1 VQQSVARTVDGD
13 RNPLNAVSQSGIIL
27 RWKDQLILDWK
38 LREWGASLT
47 NNFQSGYYVIT
58 AGSYFQ
64 TGYDPSWY
72 DPHGQTAY
80 VSANYT
86 F

>member
-1 VQQSVARTVDGD
+1 VKNLFNRKPTD
-13 RNPLNAVSQSGIIL
+13 
-27 RWKDQLILDWK
+27 
-38 LREWGASLT
+38 
-47 NNFQSGYYVIT
+47 VIT

-80 VSANYT
+80 VSANYK